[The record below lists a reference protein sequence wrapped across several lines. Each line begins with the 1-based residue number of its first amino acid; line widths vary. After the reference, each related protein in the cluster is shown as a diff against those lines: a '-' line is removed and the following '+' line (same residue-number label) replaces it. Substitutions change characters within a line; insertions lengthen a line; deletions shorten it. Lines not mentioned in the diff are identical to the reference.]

1 MCQPKKREQAT
12 QVVQFLPTTAP
23 ISVHSLR
30 VSGSGLQPFRSG
42 NDPHGAL
49 QYHPLLSHLGYVM
62 AMGVT
67 RPARMLQSNS
77 LRNLPVVASLRRP
90 PMLLSLRASA
100 LIALAV
106 ATASLHQAVES
117 RLIYPF
123 SIELQAYKLRRSTLL
138 AANDDLPARIQ
149 SYFAGSGFPQ
159 AGRSLQQK
167 IDEADAFLAEQFP
180 KLGLIGVG
188 TAVVYQD
195 KVVYAKGYGLR
206 RYDDSTSTATK
217 DDIFQIGSVSKT
229 FIALG
234 VGLLVDDGKLQW
246 TDPVKKHMPWLKLF
260 DKYAQEHL
268 RIGDLLSMNSG
279 FGRSQ
284 DPPIYLGAFSS
295 ARSLI
300 EGLEF
305 AEPEFPLR
313 DTPAYANVNYEIL
326 GQLIEEVS
334 GKPWG
339 DFLRDRIWKPLGM
352 SRTFASVDDVPSE
365 LEKTA
370 LNAGHLVCSSNV
382 VGPLEMINS
391 TTTNISPGYDHLAA
405 GSIVS
410 TPADMTKLLRLV
422 LNKGTVD
429 GVQLFKSPA
438 TIAKMITGKNINAL
452 FGDNAT
458 MSGRLGYAYLPDG
471 NSLSAGYG
479 FDFIGNLL
487 WGHAYID
494 KGGDTLVHH
503 TTTGYAPNDGLAL
516 VMLANSEG
524 MSTVTGTDQLR
535 SYVMGIFLDVPKEVL
550 DFQFAKWQSGIPP
563 QEAPFPGAPVCG
575 FQFWKNPPSLDLPT
589 ATGDALIGDYEATNS
604 AKYFP
609 RATIT
614 RATTGNQL
622 LVHFGQL
629 SATLLYVGNASST
642 LFFIPDAAI
651 VAEITAAPD
660 ATRLGNFIME
670 IVGQTYRKV

>member
-1 MCQPKKREQAT
+1 MIWPLRPFA
-12 QVVQFLPTTAP
+12 FL
-23 ISVHSLR
+23 
-30 VSGSGLQPFRSG
+30 
-42 NDPHGAL
+42 
-49 QYHPLLSHLGYVM
+49 
-62 AMGVT
+62 
-67 RPARMLQSNS
+67 
-77 LRNLPVVASLRRP
+77 
-90 PMLLSLRASA
+90 
-100 LIALAV
+100 ALAV
-106 ATASLHQAVES
+106 ATASLHQVVES
-117 RLIYPF
+117 RPTPTAN
-123 SIELQAYKLRRSTLL
+123 QALRRATT
-138 AANDDLPARIQ
+138 AASDDLSARIQ
-149 SYFAGSGFPQ
+149 SYSTGSGFPL

-167 IDEADAFLAEQFP
+167 IDEADAFLAEQLP
-180 KLGLIGVG
+180 KIGAIGVG
-188 TAVVYQD
+188 TAIVYQD

-206 RYDDSTSTATK
+206 RYNDSKSSATK
-217 DDIFQIGSVSKT
+217 DDIFQIGSVTKT

-260 DKYAQEHL
+260 DKYAQEHV

-284 DPPIYLGAFSS
+284 DPPIFFGAYSS

-352 SRTFASVDDVPSE
+352 TRTFASVEDVPSD

-370 LNAGHLVCSSNV
+370 LNAGHLACGGNI
-382 VGPLEMINS
+382 VGPKMVNS
-391 TTTNISPGYDHLAA
+391 TSVNIFPGYNHLAA

-438 TIAKMITGKNINAL
+438 TIAEMITGKNKAVDELLAQNGAGL
-452 FGDNAT
+452 PLLGFG
-458 MSGRLGYAYLPDG
+458 YLPDG

-479 FDFIGNLL
+479 FDIIGHVL
-487 WGHAYID
+487 WGHAYVD
-494 KGGDTLVHH
+494 KGGDTFVHH
-503 TTTGYAPNDGLAL
+503 TVTGFAPNNGLAV
-516 VMLANSEG
+516 VMLANTQVSG
-524 MSTVTGTDQLR
+524 TITSTNLLR
-535 SYVMGIFLDVPKEVL
+535 SYLLGIFLDVPKEVL
-550 DFQFAKWQSGIPP
+550 DYQIAKWSADTPP
-563 QEAPFPGAPVCG
+563 LEAPFPGAPACG
-575 FQFWKNPPSLDLPT
+575 LAFWKDPPSLVLP
-589 ATGDALIGDYEATNS
+589 AADGEALIGEYEATSS
-604 AKYFP
+604 AKYLP

-614 RATTGNQL
+614 RAPTGNQF
-622 LVHFGQL
+622 VFHVGQVN
-629 SATLLYVGNASST
+629 ATLTYVGNASST
-642 LFFIPDAAI
+642 LIFAADQTK
-651 VAEITAAPD
+651 VGWLTAAPD
-660 ATRLGNFIME
+660 AARPGNYILDIIGLE
-670 IVGQTYRKV
+670 YQKV